1 MTKSSLV
8 FSAHNLQTY
17 VDCARRFE
25 LSYLEELVWPA
36 DDVREALKSEM
47 FMENGRI
54 FHELVHRDILG
65 IPVTAP
71 ANPEIARWWERYQAD
86 RPADVGG
93 EKYPEKTLVGKIGD
107 HVLVATY
114 DLIVITPDETAHIF
128 DWKTWRHPDRK
139 TNLRERLQSRIYPY
153 LLVEAAATL
162 EPGLALLPENIQ
174 MHYWFTEQP
183 HAPEVLGYSGALY
196 AEARS
201 YLKGLVDE
209 ILQTEA
215 GDFPKTES
223 LHQCKFCPYRSY
235 CDRGSIAGSFEE
247 TDTLDETDLAL
258 ELLGDLD
265 DYEAVAF

>member
-1 MTKSSLV
+1 M
-8 FSAHNLQTY
+8 
-17 VDCARRFE
+17 
-25 LSYLEELVWPA
+25 WPA
-36 DDVREALKSEM
+36 DDVQEALKSEQ

-65 IPVTAP
+65 IPVKAP
-71 ANPEIARWWERYQAD
+71 ANQEIARWWQHFQEY
-86 RPADVGG
+86 RPADVEG

-107 HVLVATY
+107 NVLVATY

-128 DWKTWRHPDRK
+128 DWKTWRHPEKK

-153 LLVEAAATL
+153 LLVEAASTL
-162 EPGLALLPENIQ
+162 EPGLELVPENIQ

-183 HAPEVLGYSGALY
+183 HAPRVLSYNSALY
-196 AEARS
+196 AEDDA
-201 YLKGLVDE
+201 YLKGLVNE

-215 GDFPKTES
+215 GNFPKTDRE
-223 LHQCKFCPYRSY
+223 LQCKFCPYRSY
-235 CDRGSIAGSFEE
+235 CDRGAVAGSFEE
-247 TDTLDETDLAL
+247 ADEFDETDLAM